1 MSSKI
6 QELSPN
12 ELRYRCDESQFDF
25 ENTENLPSLEG
36 MIGQERALRS
46 IDFGVSIQSPGFN
59 IYAMGP
65 TGSGKTSVVIEQLQE
80 RAKQLPTPDDWCYVQ
95 NFSELHKP
103 KYLRLAAGKGV
114 ELRNDMDRLV
124 EELQRDIPQALE
136 SEDYENE
143 RNRITQELQ
152 RRRTAEFS
160 KLDQTAR
167 ERGFTL
173 QRGPSGVLL
182 VPLVEDKPM
191 TPEQYSQ
198 LSEEEKAKIEEKGQ
212 GLQMEFTNTMR
223 AIQAIEREG
232 RNQLTELERNIAMFA
247 VGHLIDELREKYA
260 DFPDVTGYL
269 NEVQKD
275 VIENVSD
282 FKPAPPEGQ
291 QTFPFMVPR
300 VSFEKYTVNVIVD
313 NSQTK
318 GAPIVLESN
327 PAYHRLIGRIERL
340 AQFGTLVT
348 NFTMIKSG
356 ALHRANGGY
365 LILEVDDLLRNPF
378 SYNALKRTMK
388 DKEIRITDF
397 AEELSLIS
405 TITLEPQPIPFNV
418 KVVLIGNPLFYYL
431 LEEYDEDFAELFK
444 VQADFDVQMNR
455 TDENMR
461 RFAQFLKMHCEKE
474 NLPHFDKSGV
484 ARMIEYSAELT
495 SDQTKL
501 SARFADICDMVR
513 EAGFWASQTHPRPLP
528 RGESGNGFIT
538 RQDVQKAIDEKIYRS
553 NRIEERIQ
561 EMIERGQIFI
571 STDGAVVGQVNGLS
585 VMSLGKYMFG
595 KPSRITARTYMG
607 RGGVTNI
614 EREVRMSGPIH
625 NKGVMILS
633 GYLNGKYGQEKPVS
647 MSAQI
652 GFEQLYEGVEGD
664 SASSTELYAILSS
677 LSEIPI
683 KQGIAVTGSVNQ
695 RGEIQPIGG
704 VTQKIEGFFGV
715 CKAFSLT
722 GEQGVLIPKSNV
734 TNLMLKEEV
743 IKAVR
748 EGKFHIYPVETIE
761 QGIEILTGREAGE
774 RQEDGKYPEGTINW
788 AVEEKLAEF
797 AEGMKKHEEG
807 EEEKETEEGGE
818 GEEEENDDSE
828 EEEE

>member
-1 MSSKI
+1 MSLKI

-25 ENTENLPSLEG
+25 ESTERLPALAG

-65 TGSGKTSVVIEQLQE
+65 TGSGKTSVVVERLQE
-80 RAKQLPTPDDWCYVQ
+80 RAKQMLTPDDWCYVQ
-95 NFSELHKP
+95 NFSEPHKP

-114 ELRNDMDRLV
+114 ELRHDMEGLV

-143 RNRITQELQ
+143 RNRIIQELQ
-152 RRRTAEFS
+152 RRRNAEFS

-173 QRGPSGVLL
+173 QRGPAGLLL

-198 LSEEEKAKIEEKGQ
+198 LSEEDRGKIEEQGQ
-212 GLQMEFTNTMR
+212 QLQAELTNTMR
-223 AIQAIEREG
+223 AVQAIDREG
-232 RNQLTELERNIAMFA
+232 REQLTELERNVAMFA
-247 VGHLIDELREKYA
+247 VGHLIDELKQKYA
-260 DFPDVTGYL
+260 DSPDVTGYL
-269 NEVQKD
+269 DEVQKD
-275 VIENVSD
+275 VIEHVGD
-282 FKPAPPEGQ
+282 FKPAPQEGQ
-291 QTFPFMVPR
+291 QTFPFMPPR
-300 VSFEKYTVNVIVD
+300 VSFDRYVVNVIVD
-313 NSQTK
+313 NSQTE
-318 GAPIVLESN
+318 GAPVVIESN
-327 PAYHRLIGRIERL
+327 PAYHRLIGRVERL
-340 AQFGTLVT
+340 AQFGMLVT

-365 LILEVDDLLRNPF
+365 LVLQMEDLLRNPF
-378 SYNALKRTMK
+378 SYNALKRTLK
-388 DKEIRITDF
+388 DGEIRITDF

-405 TITLEPQPIPFNV
+405 TITLEPQPIPLNV
-418 KVVLIGNPLFYYL
+418 KVALIGNPLFYYL
-431 LEEYDEDFAELFK
+431 LEAYDEDFGELFK
-444 VQADFDVQMNR
+444 VQADFDVQMDRN
-455 TDENMR
+455 DENLR
-461 RFAQFLKMHCEKE
+461 IFAQFLKMHCEKE

-495 SDQTKL
+495 GDQTKL

-513 EAGFWASQTHPRPLP
+513 ESGFWASQN
-528 RGESGNGFIT
+528 GNGLIS
-538 RQDVQKAIDEKIYRS
+538 RQDVQKAIDEKIHRS
-553 NRIEERIQ
+553 NRVEERLQ

-585 VMSLGKYMFG
+585 VMGLGKYMFG

-614 EREVRMSGPIH
+614 EREVRMAGPIH

-633 GYLNGKYGQEKPVS
+633 GYLNGKYGQERPVS

-695 RGEIQPIGG
+695 LGEIQPIGG
-704 VTQKIEGFFGV
+704 ATQKIEGFFDV
-715 CKAFSLT
+715 CKAFGFT
-722 GEQGVLIPKSNV
+722 GEQGVLIPKANV

-743 IKAVR
+743 IEAVK

-761 QGIEILTGREAGE
+761 QGIEILTGKEAGE
-774 RQEDGKYPEGTINW
+774 RQEDGTYPEGTINW
-788 AVEEKLAEF
+788 AVEKKLAEF
-797 AEGMKKHEEG
+797 AEGMKKHEEEEE
-807 EEEKETEEGGE
+807 EEEKETEEEDDETVEAE
-818 GEEEENDDSE
+818 G
-828 EEEE
+828 

>member
-12 ELRYRCDESQFDF
+12 ELRYYCDESQFDF
-25 ENTENLPSLEG
+25 DSTEHLSSLDG

-65 TGSGKTSVVIEQLQE
+65 TGSGKTSVVIERLQE

-95 NFSELHKP
+95 NFSEPHKP

-143 RNRITQELQ
+143 RNRIVQEAQ
-152 RRRTAEFS
+152 RKRNAEFS

-173 QRGPSGVLL
+173 QRGPSGLLL
-182 VPLVEDKPM
+182 VPLIEDKPM

-198 LSEEEKAKIEEKGQ
+198 LSEEERAKIEEKGQ
-212 GLQMEFTNTMR
+212 ELQIELTNTMR
-223 AIQAIEREG
+223 AIQAIDRES
-232 RNQLTELERNIAMFA
+232 REQLTELERNIAMFA
-247 VGHLIDELREKYA
+247 VGHLIDELKEKHA
-260 DFPDVTGYL
+260 DFPDVVSYL
-269 NEVQKD
+269 EEVQKD
-275 VIENVSD
+275 VIEHVGD
-282 FKPAPPEGQ
+282 FKPAAPEGQ
-291 QTFPFMVPR
+291 QQMLPFMQPR
-300 VSFEKYTVNVIVD
+300 VSFEKYTANVIVD
-313 NSQTK
+313 NSQTE
-318 GAPIVLESN
+318 GAPIVIESN
-327 PAYHRLIGRIERL
+327 PAYHRLIGRVERL

-365 LILEVDDLLRNPF
+365 LVLEVDNLLRNPF

-388 DKEIRITDF
+388 DGEIRITDF

-405 TITLEPQPIPFNV
+405 TVTVDPQPIPLNV

-431 LEEYDEDFAELFK
+431 LEAYDEDFADLFK
-444 VQADFDVQMNR
+444 VQADFDVQMDR
-455 TDENMR
+455 TDENMK

-474 NLPHFDKSGV
+474 TLPHFDKSGV

-495 SDQTKL
+495 ADQTKL

-513 EAGFWASQTHPRPLP
+513 EAGYWASQS
-528 RGESGNGFIT
+528 ENGIIT

-553 NRIEERIQ
+553 NRIEERMQ

-571 STDGAVVGQVNGLS
+571 STDGAVVGQVNGLA

-607 RGGVTNI
+607 RGGVTNV

-652 GFEQLYEGVEGD
+652 GFEQLYDGVEGD

-695 RGEIQPIGG
+695 RGEVQPIGG
-704 VTQKIEGFFGV
+704 VTQKIEGFFEV
-715 CKAFSLT
+715 CKAFGLT
-722 GEQGVLIPKSNV
+722 GEQGVMIPKSNV
-734 TNLMLKEEV
+734 TNLMLKEE
-743 IKAVR
+743 IIEAVR

-761 QGIEILTGREAGE
+761 QGIEILTGKEAGE
-774 RQEDGKYPEGTINW
+774 QQEDGTYPEGTINW

-807 EEEKETEEGGE
+807 EEEKEAEEADGEEE
-818 GEEEENDDSE
+818 GEEK
-828 EEEE
+828 

>member
-513 EAGFWASQTHPRPLP
+513 EAGFWASQTHPRPFP

-607 RGGVTNI
+607 RGGITNI